1 MDEVDPTLTVDA
13 RTMPPHETGFADWA
27 VVAHKDDTGFGR
39 MAADARKVLGFGHYF
54 VIPSERLKDH
64 PVDGV
69 SEKWLAKDAPEE
81 LVRALLSEV
90 RGLVFFERHSWHP
103 ALLRIAREMGVATV
117 CVPMWEW
124 FNGDAPEWRDCDL
137 FVCPTRF
144 TESVVRSYGFKNTAV
159 LPWAV
164 DLEKF
169 APRRIGG
176 PARQFVHNAGLVD
189 HDDRKGTRDTIRAFR
204 KVDRKDVRLLVRMQK
219 ATELPDLDD
228 RIEVR
233 VGNLGS
239 ASELYAA
246 GDVCIQP
253 SKMEGL
259 GFMVL
264 EPACCGIPVI
274 TTDYPPMNE
283 FILQPEM
290 RCATRW
296 FKRKAYARQW
306 IRHAHLKLPSIPD
319 LARRIEWAAANDM
332 AAISQ
337 GNRSWAETVFEPGS
351 LVRTWSDT
359 LLPLHKHRPAAH
371 RP

>member
-1 MDEVDPTLTVDA
+1 
-13 RTMPPHETGFADWA
+13 MPPLAPSFADWA
-27 VVAHKDDTGFGR
+27 IVAHKDDTGFGR
-39 MAADARKVLGFGHYF
+39 MAADARKVLGFGRHF

-64 PVDGV
+64 PVDGT

-81 LVRALLSEV
+81 LVRSLLSEV
-90 RGLVFFERHSWHP
+90 RGIVFFERHAWHP
-103 ALLRIAREMGVATV
+103 ALLRIAHELGVATV

-124 FNGDAPEWRDCDL
+124 FKGDAPEWRHCDL

-144 TESVVRSYGFKNTAV
+144 TEHIIRSYGFTNTAV

-164 DLEKF
+164 DLDKF
-169 APRRIGG
+169 APRRISG
-176 PARQFVHNAGLVD
+176 PARLFVHNAGLVD
-189 HDDRKGTRDTIRAFR
+189 HDDRKGTRDTIQAFR
-204 KVDRKDVRLLVRMQK
+204 KVKRNDVRLLVRMQK
-219 ATELPDLDD
+219 ATDLPPIDE

-233 VGNLGS
+233 VGNLGD
-239 ASELYAA
+239 ASDLYAT

-283 FILQPEM
+283 FIRQPEM

-296 FKRKAYARQW
+296 FKRRAYASQW
-306 IRHAHLKLPSIPD
+306 IRHSHLKLPSISD
-319 LARRIEWAAANDM
+319 LARRIEWAADNDM
-332 AAISQ
+332 ADISRS
-337 GNRSWAETVFEPGS
+337 NRSWAESFFDPAA
-351 LVRTWSDT
+351 LVAAWSKA
-359 LLPLHKHRPAAH
+359 LLPLVRPRATS
-371 RP
+371 

>member
-1 MDEVDPTLTVDA
+1 
-13 RTMPPHETGFADWA
+13 MPPPETSFADWA

-39 MAADARKVLGFGHYF
+39 MAADARKVLGFGHHF

-64 PVDGV
+64 PVDGL

-90 RGLVFFERHSWHP
+90 RGIVFFERHAWHP
-103 ALLRIAREMGVATV
+103 ALLRLAREMGVATV
-117 CVPMWEW
+117 CLPMWEW
-124 FNGDAPEWRDCDL
+124 FNGDAPEWRHCDL

-144 TESVVRSYGFKNTAV
+144 TEQIVRGYGFTNTAV

-169 APRRIGG
+169 SPRRISG
-176 PARQFVHNAGLVD
+176 PARLFVHNAGLVD
-189 HDDRKGTRDTIRAFR
+189 HDDRKGTRDTIEAFR
-204 KVDRKDVRLLVRMQK
+204 KVKRDDVRLLVRMQK
-219 ATELPDLDD
+219 ETALPDLDI
-228 RIEVR
+228 RIEVQ

-239 ASELYAA
+239 ASDLYAT

-283 FILQPEM
+283 FIRQAEM

-296 FKRKAYARQW
+296 FKRKAYASQW
-306 IRHAHLKLPSIPD
+306 IRHSHLKLPNVSD
-319 LARRIEWAAANDM
+319 LARRIEWAASNDM
-332 AAISQ
+332 AEISRS
-337 GNRSWAETVFEPGS
+337 NRSWAEATFDPFAVTR
-351 LVRTWSDT
+351 LWSDT
-359 LLPLHKHRPAAH
+359 LLPLLRSPAAAVP
-371 RP
+371 R